1 MRSINRPVAFGVLIV
16 LAVIAV
22 AAAALAPAAFAGA
35 EYDRATGGGQ
45 IMTPSGNGGGPG
57 DTLAFNAQNTGTNDA
72 ARGQLQYVQ
81 HSPASPSHGVIQ
93 CLTVSA
99 NGTMADMAGT
109 WSSGALA
116 GTTQTPTFFELKL
129 TDNGQGSGSNDDF
142 ICFDSDANNNQCD
155 GEAGTGTTLGRGNAQ
170 IYNAP

>member
-1 MRSINRPVAFGVLIV
+1 MRSINRPVAIGVLVV

-72 ARGQLQYVQ
+72 AKGQLQYVQ

-93 CLTVSA
+93 CLHVTS
-99 NGTMADMAGT
+99 NTMADMAGT
-109 WSSGALA
+109 WTSGALA
-116 GTTQTPTFFELKL
+116 GNFFELKV

-142 ICFDSDANNNQCD
+142 ICFNSDANNNQCD
-155 GEAGTGTTLGRGNAQ
+155 GQAGTGTTLGRGNAQ

>member
-1 MRSINRPVAFGVLIV
+1 MRSINRPVAIGVLVV

-45 IMTPSGNGGGPG
+45 IMTPSGGGGPG

-81 HSPASPSHGVIQ
+81 HSSGGPSHGIVQ
-93 CLTVSA
+93 CLVVSG
-99 NGTMADMAGT
+99 NGTMADIAGT
-109 WSSGALA
+109 WASGALA
-116 GTTQTPTFFELKL
+116 GNFFELKV

-142 ICFDSDANNNQCD
+142 ICFNTHANDPQCNN
-155 GEAGTGTTLGRGNAQ
+155 EAGAGTTLGRGNVQ